1 MERSFFNAFVL
12 RPIAIAIMSAI
23 MSPASGAPAFGV
35 EAICRTAIAAI
46 KDRDPKTMQVTRVS
60 GDVLFLAF
68 VRPID
73 NFLFDY
79 RCRIEGNRVLW
90 ASEPGRWRDDLQDG
104 RLFFEVIDGGK
115 QLRIIEDRGDGSR
128 TNHLFDRDAIP

>member
-1 MERSFFNAFVL
+1 MERRFSHAFVL
-12 RPIAIAIMSAI
+12 RLIAITIMSAI

-35 EAICRTAIAAI
+35 EAICQTAIAAI
-46 KDRDPKTMQVTRVS
+46 TDRDPKMMQVTRVS

-68 VRPID
+68 IRPID
-73 NFLFDY
+73 NFVFDY

-90 ASEPGRWRDDLQDG
+90 ASEPGRWRDDPQDG
-104 RLFFEVIDGGK
+104 RLFFDVIDDGK

-128 TNHLFDRDAIP
+128 TNHLFDRDAIQ